1 MIRLQEKRSWLGVAP
16 SQLISPHTNPS
27 ALVAVVIMLMMPV
40 SSMAAVV
47 VRASTVVRGSV
58 IWITAVI
65 VVVAAWVIPISWVS
79 VAVTI
84 CGITDAYSDSS
95 YPD

>member
-1 MIRLQEKRSWLGVAP
+1 MV
-16 SQLISPHTNPS
+16 
-27 ALVAVVIMLMMPV
+27 PV
-40 SSMAAVV
+40 SSITAVV
-47 VRASTVVRGSV
+47 VRASTVVRRSV
-58 IWITAVI
+58 IWITAVV

-84 CGITDAYSDSS
+84 GGITDAYSDSS

>member
-1 MIRLQEKRSWLGVAP
+1 MIRLQAKKADLELLQA
-16 SQLISPHTNPS
+16 SQLTSRQPPL
-27 ALVAVVIMLMMPV
+27 LVAVVIMLIMLV
-40 SSMAAVV
+40 RSMAAVV
-47 VRASTVVRGSV
+47 VRASTVVRRSI
-58 IWITAVI
+58 IWITAVV
-65 VVVAAWVIPISWVS
+65 VVVAAWVIPISWIS